1 MRAFTVAT
9 HHEGFLHSLQ
19 ESARKYGYDLAV
31 LGLNEKWKGFVWR
44 WQVLQEALEDLP
56 DDELVLVLDGY
67 DTVITAPAAC
77 LEAEYHT
84 KCDAADRLM
93 FGLEHRKEHCT
104 HAFWWLS
111 EVFRR
116 YHSVG
121 ADLPIVNAGVCC
133 GPVRLVRQLCREM
146 QAAAKAAKESKPDD
160 QRILN
165 TLNAQHA
172 ADETTGIRVGLL
184 EGLHCHCE
192 RSLWGPLRHL
202 YTNVPYI
209 PEGPVEYEDG
219 KVHVR
224 VGDPGARQGAFVARA
239 FVVHGIWCT
248 HLGPICDAL
257 GIERPPPAD
266 LRKRKISQ
274 VDLRIFVDTFR
285 CLFAL
290 AIVSGVVALVK
301 RGLVDDY

>member
-19 ESARKYGYDLAV
+19 ESARKYGYDLSV

-84 KCDAADRLM
+84 KCEAADRLM

-116 YHSVG
+116 YHAVG

-146 QAAAKAAKESKPDD
+146 QAAAKAAKES
-160 QRILN
+160 
-165 TLNAQHA
+165 
-172 ADETTGIRVGLL
+172 
-184 EGLHCHCE
+184 
-192 RSLWGPLRHL
+192 
-202 YTNVPYI
+202 
-209 PEGPVEYEDG
+209 
-219 KVHVR
+219 
-224 VGDPGARQGAFVARA
+224 
-239 FVVHGIWCT
+239 
-248 HLGPICDAL
+248 
-257 GIERPPPAD
+257 
-266 LRKRKISQ
+266 
-274 VDLRIFVDTFR
+274 
-285 CLFAL
+285 
-290 AIVSGVVALVK
+290 
-301 RGLVDDY
+301 

>member
-19 ESARKYGYDLAV
+19 ESARKYGYDLSV

-172 ADETTGIRVGLL
+172 ADA
-184 EGLHCHCE
+184 
-192 RSLWGPLRHL
+192 
-202 YTNVPYI
+202 
-209 PEGPVEYEDG
+209 VE
-219 KVHVR
+219 
-224 VGDPGARQGAFVARA
+224 
-239 FVVHGIWCT
+239 
-248 HLGPICDAL
+248 
-257 GIERPPPAD
+257 
-266 LRKRKISQ
+266 
-274 VDLRIFVDTFR
+274 
-285 CLFAL
+285 
-290 AIVSGVVALVK
+290 
-301 RGLVDDY
+301 